1 MYKMMLSAVILITG
15 VQQINAEEK
24 MSADETL
31 IRNTIASY
39 TAAFNRGDAKAV
51 ASHWSVNGEFITP
64 DGRTLKGHDALTKNF
79 GDYFKEAKGV
89 KIEIES
95 ASIDFLSPGVAVE
108 EGLARIIRKKE
119 EPRETHYVAVHVK
132 TAQGWK
138 MDSVKE
144 QELSEP
150 QTHYKELKA
159 LEWMIGTWV
168 DADDNERVETTC
180 QWTKNKNFITRS
192 FKVHSKDHI
201 IMEGTQIIGW
211 DPLKKTIRS
220 WMFDSAGG
228 FGVGIWSQNKNRWT
242 VRTLQVL
249 ANGEKATSINIMTQ
263 VDENSYTFRSTGREI
278 DGELM
283 PRIEDVKV
291 IRK

>member
-1 MYKMMLSAVILITG
+1 MYKMMLSAMVLITG
-15 VQQINAEEK
+15 FQQVNAEK
-24 MSADETL
+24 KVNADEAL
-31 IRNTIASY
+31 IRKAIASY
-39 TAAFNRGDAKAV
+39 TEAFNKGDAKAV
-51 ASHWSVNGEFITP
+51 ANHWSENGEFITP
-64 DGRTLKGHDALTKNF
+64 DGRTLKGREALSKNF
-79 GDYFKEAKGV
+79 GDYFKETKGV

-95 ASIDFLSPGVAVE
+95 IGINFLSPGVAIE
-108 EGLARIIRKKE
+108 EGLARIIIEKE
-119 EPRETHYVAVHVK
+119 EPRETDYVAVHVK

-144 QELSEP
+144 QEHLEP

-168 DADDNERVETTC
+168 DADDNGAVETTC
-180 QWTKNKNFITRS
+180 QWTKNKNFIARS
-192 FKVHSKDHI
+192 FKVRVEDRI

-220 WMFDSAGG
+220 WMFDSTGG
-228 FGVGIWSQNKNRWT
+228 FGVGIWSQNEKRWT

-249 ANGEKATSINIMTQ
+249 AKGEKASAINIITQ
-263 VDENSYTFRSTGREI
+263 LDENSFTFRSVGREI

-283 PRIEDVKV
+283 PSIGEVKV
-291 IRK
+291 VRK